1 MTTVIKYKN
10 VVIKSAD
17 GTARKALLLSH
28 GGYTPD
34 RGFLR
39 HGSGQVSVPQGL
51 TLHFNS
57 TEDRVSIGT
66 RAAHLLQGYQVDPV
80 DTKSEGNIIKNYS
93 LEYDSKFGTYQPNE
107 EYDLII
113 VSPDGKAHM
122 NEVFDAIR
130 VNNKNYESLHSF
142 ACRVNKL
149 TFEHT
154 IQRLG

>member
-1 MTTVIKYKN
+1 MATVVKYKN

-17 GTARKALLLSH
+17 GSARKALLLSH

-34 RGFLR
+34 RGVFR

-66 RAAHLLQGYQVDPV
+66 RAAHLLQGFQVDPV
-80 DTKSEGNIIKNYS
+80 DTKPEGNIIKNYS
-93 LEYDSKFGTYQPNE
+93 LEYDSKFETYHPND

-113 VSPDGKAHM
+113 ISPDGKAHM

-130 VNNKNYESLHSF
+130 VNNKNYESVHSF

-149 TFEHT
+149 TYDGT
-154 IQRLG
+154 IQHLG

>member
-1 MTTVIKYKN
+1 MSIVIKYKN
-10 VVIKSAD
+10 VVIKSVD

-34 RGFLR
+34 RGVFR
-39 HGSGQVSVPQGL
+39 RGSGQVSVPQGM

-66 RAAHLLQGYQVDPV
+66 RAAHLLQGFQVDPV
-80 DTKSEGNIIKNYS
+80 DTKSEGHIIKNYS
-93 LEYDSKFGTYQPNE
+93 LEYDSKFETYQPND

-130 VNNKNYESLHSF
+130 VNNKNYETVHSF
-142 ACRVNKL
+142 ACRVNKS
-149 TFEHT
+149 TFELA
-154 IQRLG
+154 IQHPG